1 MNLMVS
7 LVVLLRSVERLMS
20 DVDSSKINHNLIR
33 PVKEDYSDWIEYHD
47 KLMEYLYLKFKDT
60 YSNGDGTKPL

>member
-1 MNLMVS
+1 MSPTVS
-7 LVVLLRSVERLMS
+7 GVAKLRSVERLMS
-20 DVDSSKINHNLIR
+20 DVDPSKINHNLIR
-33 PVKEDYSDWIEYHD
+33 PVKEDYSDWNEYHD

>member
-1 MNLMVS
+1 
-7 LVVLLRSVERLMS
+7 MS

-33 PVKEDYSDWIEYHD
+33 PVEEDYSDWNEYHD

-60 YSNGDGTKPL
+60 YSNGDGKKSI

>member
-1 MNLMVS
+1 
-7 LVVLLRSVERLMS
+7 MS

-33 PVKEDYSDWIEYHD
+33 PVEEDYSDWNEYHD